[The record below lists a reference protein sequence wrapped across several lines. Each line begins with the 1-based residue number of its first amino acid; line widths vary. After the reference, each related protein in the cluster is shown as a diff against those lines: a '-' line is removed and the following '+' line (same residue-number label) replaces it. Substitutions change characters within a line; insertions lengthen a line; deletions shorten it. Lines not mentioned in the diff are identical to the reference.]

1 MGPHGLSTDLPSP
14 RRGIARYV
22 KCRGVHRSKLTIRVS
37 TSALR
42 ATSPDAENGSD
53 RRLAT
58 ISPYR
63 NYPLS
68 CSENNYQRR
77 RSREKREVLLISYA
91 AYVTVR
97 VAVPLNCWYPAV
109 PSGFTT
115 A

>member
-1 MGPHGLSTDLPSP
+1 M
-14 RRGIARYV
+14 
-22 KCRGVHRSKLTIRVS
+22 
-37 TSALR
+37 
-42 ATSPDAENGSD
+42 PDAENGSD
-53 RRLAT
+53 RRLAP

-77 RSREKREVLLISYA
+77 RSRGEKEGVLLISYA
-91 AYVTVR
+91 AYVTVS